1 MKAMVKR
8 HPGSGGYWR
17 YWTTIQDKYSDFLP
31 HRTPTMLMHAWKKMK
46 ANPGKKYP
54 KRGEEKAP
62 TFAYTR
68 KEDAMLRGMAKKFWR
83 LKNKNK
89 KYFPRG
95 DRYWEVMRIHKPNFL
110 HWRTTH

>member
-31 HRTPTMLMHAWKKMK
+31 HRTPDMLRGAWKEMK
-46 ANPGKKYP
+46 AKPGKKYP

-68 KEDAMLRGMAKKFWR
+68 KEDAMLRGMATKFWR
-83 LKNKNK
+83 LDE
-89 KYFPRG
+89 KYSPRG
-95 DRYWEVMRIHKPNFL
+95 YDYWELIRLHKPNFL
-110 HWRTTH
+110 HWRTTSS